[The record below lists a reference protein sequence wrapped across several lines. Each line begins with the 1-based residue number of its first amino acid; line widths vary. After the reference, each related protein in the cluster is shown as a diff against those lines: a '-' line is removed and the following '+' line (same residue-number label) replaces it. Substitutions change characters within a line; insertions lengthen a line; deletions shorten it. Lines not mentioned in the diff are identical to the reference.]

1 MPKILVWYQLFLKSY
16 LKKKSAWIQII
27 AMILLAGL
35 LAAVRIPDGNNM
47 QAGIYMSESTKAEQV
62 LWLLSEEGST
72 FQFVLYPGEEELQRD
87 VESGA
92 LECGFVIAQDF
103 DKKMEKGD
111 VEDIV
116 RYICTPMTSKG
127 EVMKESFYAA
137 FFQIYS
143 DTLLENNEELFFG
156 DQDDRRRDKWLE
168 TNHEFRQGSKIF
180 QVEYHE
186 VDNTVPKQDER
197 GTYPLQGVVGLMILL
212 ILFLSHGRRFEPNG
226 MAVEKALFGKDR
238 FFYSVCGMLAA
249 GTVPALVGTILVICS
264 GNSRG
269 ILQEISFMI
278 LLLLWAAVW
287 TWLIGKLQRSLEGQ
301 ISLVLIILVINI
313 LICPIFFDLSE
324 YIPAMQYVKYISPLG
339 LYL

>member
-1 MPKILVWYQLFLKSY
+1 MPKILVWYQLFLKSNF
-16 LKKKSAWIQII
+16 KKKSAWIQII

-35 LAAVRIPDGNNM
+35 LAVVRIPDGNNM
-47 QAGIYMSESTKAEQV
+47 QAGVYTSESTKAEEV
-62 LWLLSEEGST
+62 LGLLLEEST
-72 FQFVLYPGEEELQRD
+72 TFRFILYSSEEELERD
-87 VESGA
+87 VESGK

-156 DQDDRRRDKWLE
+156 DQNDRRLDKWLE
-168 TNHEFRQGSKIF
+168 TNHEFRQSSKIF

-186 VDNTVPKQDER
+186 VDNTVPQQTER
-197 GTYPLQGVVGLMILL
+197 RTYPMQGVVGLMILL

-249 GTVPALVGTILVICS
+249 GTVPALVGSVLVMCS
-264 GNSRG
+264 GSSRG
-269 ILQEISFMI
+269 ALQEIFLM
-278 LLLLWAAVW
+278 LLFLIWATVW
-287 TWLIGKLQRSLEGQ
+287 TWLIGKLQHSLEGQ
-301 ISLVLIILVINI
+301 ISLVLIILVINV
-313 LICPIFFDLSE
+313 LICPIFFDLAE
-324 YIPAMQYVKYISPLG
+324 YIPAIQYVKYISPLG

>member
-1 MPKILVWYQLFLKSY
+1 MPKILVWYQLFLKSNF
-16 LKKKSAWIQII
+16 KKKSAWIQII

-35 LAAVRIPDGNNM
+35 LAVVRIPDGNNM
-47 QAGIYMSESTKAEQV
+47 QAGVYTSESAKAEEV
-62 LWLLSEEGST
+62 LELLRKEGSA
-72 FQFVLYPGEEELQRD
+72 FQFVVYSGEEELERD
-87 VESGA
+87 VESGK
-92 LECGFVIAQDF
+92 LECGFIIARDF

-111 VEDIV
+111 VENIV

-143 DTLLENNEELFFG
+143 NTLLENNEELIFG
-156 DQDDRRRDKWLE
+156 DQNDRRLDKWLE
-168 TNHEFRQGSKIF
+168 TNHEFRQSSKIF
-180 QVEYHE
+180 QVEYRE
-186 VDNTVPKQDER
+186 VDNAVSPQAVRK
-197 GTYPLQGVVGLMILL
+197 TYPMQGVIGLMILL

-226 MAVEKALFGKDR
+226 MAVEKALFGKER

-249 GTVPALVGTILVICS
+249 GTVPALIGTVLVMCS
-264 GNSRG
+264 GSSRG
-269 ILQEISFMI
+269 ALREIFFMFLFLI
-278 LLLLWAAVW
+278 WAAIW

-301 ISLVLIILVINI
+301 ISLVLLILIINI